1 MLFFFSSSRRHT
13 RFALVT
19 GVQTCALP
27 IWVLLILDEAQH
39 ARLDLLEELRAI
51 HEMKACACGL
61 VIAGN
66 DSLFDALRG
75 RMEAAAYGALLSR
88 AHHVIDR
95 PEPLP
100 EDVAA
105 RPEAHRIKG
114 AEEIGRDHVGTPG
127 NNA

>member
-1 MLFFFSSSRRHT
+1 
-13 RFALVT
+13 
-19 GVQTCALP
+19 
-27 IWVLLILDEAQH
+27 
-39 ARLDLLEELRAI
+39 
-51 HEMKACACGL
+51 MKACACGL

-105 RPEAHRIKG
+105 VPEAHRIQG
-114 AEEIGRDHVGTPG
+114 AEARKLLAHHSAAGRLRKLIQIVQHGRELRDGTAPTRLQ
-127 NNA
+127 

>member
-1 MLFFFSSSRRHT
+1 
-13 RFALVT
+13 
-19 GVQTCALP
+19 
-27 IWVLLILDEAQH
+27 
-39 ARLDLLEELRAI
+39 
-51 HEMKACACGL
+51 MKACACGL

-105 RPEAHRIKG
+105 VLEAHRHKG
-114 AEEIGRDHVGTPG
+114 AEAPKRLAHPPAAGGLRKLFQTVQKARAFRDGPPTNPLQLQTPAGCRGRR
-127 NNA
+127 AQ

>member
-1 MLFFFSSSRRHT
+1 
-13 RFALVT
+13 
-19 GVQTCALP
+19 
-27 IWVLLILDEAQH
+27 
-39 ARLDLLEELRAI
+39 
-51 HEMKACACGL
+51 MKACACGL

-105 RPEAHRIKG
+105 VLEAHRIKG
-114 AEEIGRDHVGTPG
+114 AEARKLLAHHAAAGGLRQLFQNVQKARELSEIGRASGRDRGCKYV
-127 NNA
+127 

>member
-1 MLFFFSSSRRHT
+1 
-13 RFALVT
+13 
-19 GVQTCALP
+19 
-27 IWVLLILDEAQH
+27 
-39 ARLDLLEELRAI
+39 
-51 HEMKACACGL
+51 MKACACGL

-105 RPEAHRIKG
+105 VLEAHRIKG
-114 AEEIGRDHVGTPG
+114 AEARKLLAHPPSAGGIRKLSQIVQKTRELSDGAPPTPQQLKAAAVSQVTHVTGFARRCTKRK
-127 NNA
+127 A